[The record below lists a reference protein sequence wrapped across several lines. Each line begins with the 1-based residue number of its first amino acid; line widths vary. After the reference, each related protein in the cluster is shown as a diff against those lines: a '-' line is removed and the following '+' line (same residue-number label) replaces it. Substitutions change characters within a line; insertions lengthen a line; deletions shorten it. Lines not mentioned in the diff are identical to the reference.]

1 MLMFITT
8 DENMKNFNF
17 ELNEFLEQ
25 TENTCII
32 RTADLLNTMLFMQE
46 HWWRL
51 RELTPDDEWEI
62 EYNILTFYKPKNE

>member
-1 MLMFITT
+1 MR
-8 DENMKNFNF
+8 DFNF

-25 TENTCII
+25 TKNTCII

-51 RELTPDDEWEI
+51 WELTPDDQDGI
-62 EYNILTFYKPKNE
+62 EYNILTYYKPKKVLHSTK